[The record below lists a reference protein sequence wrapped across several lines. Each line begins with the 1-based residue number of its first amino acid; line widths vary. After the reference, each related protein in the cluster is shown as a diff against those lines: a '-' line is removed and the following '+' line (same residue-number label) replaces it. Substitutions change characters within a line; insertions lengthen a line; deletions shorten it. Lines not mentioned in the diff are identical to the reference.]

1 MRSGGKRVSFDQ
13 LIELPAAAALGF
25 PTMPAKRSKSYRLQS
40 TLRMATF
47 ANTGGRWLRMRAGRP
62 RCTIGGMIA

>member
-13 LIELPAAAALGF
+13 LIELPAAALGF
-25 PTMPAKRSKSYRLQS
+25 STMPAKRSKSYRLRS

-47 ANTGGRWLRMRAGRP
+47 ANTAADGCDESGA
-62 RCTIGGMIA
+62 AHAVVSEE